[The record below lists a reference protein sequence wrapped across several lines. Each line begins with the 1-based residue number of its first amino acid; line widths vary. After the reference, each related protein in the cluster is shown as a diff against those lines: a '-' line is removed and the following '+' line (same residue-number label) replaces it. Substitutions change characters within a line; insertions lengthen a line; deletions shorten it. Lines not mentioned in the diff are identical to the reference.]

1 MKLDE
6 VIKAIEAAKVKRDFM
21 YELTPANKQI
31 LSRRNGTFEA
41 VLTGKGDEKCL
52 IPEVGVLQCQR
63 DRSVASA

>member
-31 LSRRNGTFEA
+31 LM
-41 VLTGKGDEKCL
+41 
-52 IPEVGVLQCQR
+52 PEGRVSGISLN
-63 DRSVASA
+63 